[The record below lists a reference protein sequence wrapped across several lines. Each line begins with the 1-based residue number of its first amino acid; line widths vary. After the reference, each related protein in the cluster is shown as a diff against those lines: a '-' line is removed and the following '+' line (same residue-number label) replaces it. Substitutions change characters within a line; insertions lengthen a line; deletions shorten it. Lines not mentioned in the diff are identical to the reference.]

1 MSRNKL
7 GLREENYEKILIGN
21 NFVTDDVLIE
31 RNVTPYDFEAFWVTV
46 PQYVNSPIFI
56 YFIKFLWSFCYSNNF
71 HLVLF
76 VFATS
81 NLLITSKSLNSRPF
95 MDIELEIV
103 SCSPNLK

>member
-46 PQYVNSPIFI
+46 PQYVISSNFINFLRLIF
-56 YFIKFLWSFCYSNNF
+56 
-71 HLVLF
+71 
-76 VFATS
+76 A
-81 NLLITSKSLNSRPF
+81 
-95 MDIELEIV
+95 
-103 SCSPNLK
+103 